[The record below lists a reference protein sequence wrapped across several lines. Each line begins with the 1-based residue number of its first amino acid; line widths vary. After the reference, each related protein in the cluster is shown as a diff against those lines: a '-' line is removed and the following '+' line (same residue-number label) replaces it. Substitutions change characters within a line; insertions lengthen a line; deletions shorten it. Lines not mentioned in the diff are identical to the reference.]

1 MQGTE
6 EEPGLMPLA
15 MSTILSLCEETGSRA
30 EMSYYEVYL
39 ERCHDLLEPKAK
51 EIAIMDDKEGQI
63 HLRGLSNV
71 AVNAMSEFRETL
83 ALGIQRRKVADTDLN
98 DVSSRSHGVLVVT
111 VSTPGCDDSGASVT
125 GKLNLIDLAGSFL
138 KLNVTENLFLT
149 IY

>member
-15 MSTILSLCEETGSRA
+15 VSKILSLCKGTGFRA

-63 HLRGLSNV
+63 HLRGLSKV
-71 AVNAMSEFRETL
+71 AVNSMSEFQETL

-98 DVSSRSHGVLVVT
+98 DVSSRSHGVLVIT
-111 VSTPGCDDSGASVT
+111 VSSSGCGDSGDNVT
-125 GKLNLIDLAGSFL
+125 GKLNLIDLAGIFI
-138 KLNVTENLFLT
+138 KLNRSLFLT